1 MTVSPMILNFTDFPW
16 EPSRTFSNILEFYS
30 AKARLLRTVSNLLE
44 PSSEPPR
51 VFSNLLEPSRT
62 FSNISHLCVRLDLL
76 DLKEN
81 LAENDEP
88 WRHESSSPRH
98 TESWQHMR
106 HAGGTATLFT
116 AIMRVPALSPST
128 QTLWLARNASPRKRE
143 LAEDGSPET
152 TPWIKE
158 IIIATIVGT
167 RELQ

>member
-1 MTVSPMILNFTDFPW
+1 MTVSPMILNFARFPLG
-16 EPSRTFSNILEFYS
+16 TFLSF
-30 AKARLLRTVSNLLE
+30 LRTVSNLLE
-44 PSSEPPR
+44 LSSEPPR

-88 WRHESSSPRH
+88 WRHPASSPRH
-98 TESWQHMR
+98 TCFWQIMNVP
-106 HAGGTATLFT
+106 GGNATLFT
-116 AIMRVPALSPST
+116 AIMRVPAFSPST

-143 LAEDGSPET
+143 NAKHGSPDK
-152 TPWIKE
+152 TPWIEE
-158 IIIATIVGT
+158 IIIAKPVWT